1 MTDDPSRVFFTVDA
15 DLLRG
20 TDPAVVADAL
30 DRAEFD
36 RSDES
41 VINELAPKRD
51 VRVAYPE
58 DAREAFAGWL
68 ADVRD
73 DCRLD
78 DMPSAADAADRL
90 HTAVHDRGP
99 ESLECHRP
107 ERAADAWPPGDGCSP
122 DIYSDSVLVAAYRRT
137 DEWLEGS
144 HSPLVGNVLYR
155 RMWDLRNELF
165 DELRRRSDTDMPPCE
180 GCGSEQWRRSV
191 SGSGMFACGDCQ
203 ESPSDAREELVRDS
217 VDAVV
222 RSVAVGVDPAE
233 GGDRR

>member
-1 MTDDPSRVFFTVDA
+1 MTDDPSRVFFTIDA

-36 RSDES
+36 RSDEC
-41 VINELAPKRD
+41 VINELAPKKD
-51 VRVAYPE
+51 VRVAYPG
-58 DAREAFAGWL
+58 DARGEFAGWL

-73 DCRLD
+73 DCKLD
-78 DMPSAADAADRL
+78 DMPSAADAAERL
-90 HTAVHDRGP
+90 HTAVHDRTP

-122 DIYSDSVLVAAYRRT
+122 DIYSDSELVAAYRRT

-144 HSPLVGNVLYR
+144 HSPLVGNTLYR
-155 RMWDLRNELF
+155 RMWDLRNALF
-165 DELRRRSDTDMPPCE
+165 DELRSRSDTDMPLCKE
-180 GCGSEQWRRSV
+180 CGSEQWRRSV
-191 SGSGMFACGDCQ
+191 SGSETFVCGRC
-203 ESPSDAREELVRDS
+203 REAPPDFHEERVRDS

-222 RSVAVGVDPAE
+222 RSIAAGVDPAE
-233 GGDRR
+233 RGDRR